1 MTHLILCTVGQCDAS
16 LIARDFA
23 LLANAYMLDLIS
35 SIQKKDKNVVN
46 ATTKTLGREKN
57 FSPNQLALGITL
69 PITIKSDYK
78 LKAPVTTHTTLGKL
92 RQT

>member
-35 SIQKKDKNVVN
+35 SIQKIVYVVN